1 MLKNGVN
8 MVKINKLFLYNG
20 LCALAAIA
28 ALIWAKSDHKTAV
41 LEPNIVKTFNLAQ
54 NALLEASSLTY
65 YQEWL
70 NKEEQHVWQELE
82 KVISLS
88 FEQCESLKTNS
99 IDAYNTYITSMIK
112 EYAALDKN
120 VSEQTIQ
127 LVHAIMKDFGID
139 PKGITIYAWNLP
151 SAAAACDTLI
161 FINEPLLIEL
171 SPAAQKFA
179 IGHEL
184 IHLIKKDHSAN
195 YFVEKAAI
203 NTDPASLHQ
212 LSQLQELRADI
223 LASLQGAEYAQGAT
237 EFFAHFIQKYGD
249 QESSS
254 HPKPSARLGIGKKI
268 VGFLEKNKKTI

>member
-28 ALIWAKSDHKTAV
+28 ALIWAKSDHKPT
-41 LEPNIVKTFNLAQ
+41 LIEPKIVKTFNLAQ
-54 NALLEASSLTY
+54 NALLEAPSLTY

-70 NKEEQHVWQELE
+70 TKEEQTVWHELQ
-82 KVISLS
+82 KAINLS
-88 FEQCESLKTNS
+88 FEQCEALKTTS
-99 IDAYNTYITSMIK
+99 IEEYTTYITSMIK
-112 EYAALDKN
+112 DYAALDKK

-127 LVHAIMKDFGID
+127 LVHTIMKDFGID

-151 SAAAACDTLI
+151 SAAAACDTLL

-195 YFVEKAAI
+195 YFIEKAAI
-203 NTDPASLHQ
+203 NADPNSLHK
-212 LSQLQELRADI
+212 LSQFQELRADI
-223 LASLQGAEYAQGAT
+223 LASLHGTEYAQGAA

-254 HPKPSARLGIGKKI
+254 HPKPSARLAIGKKI
-268 VGFLEKNKKTI
+268 VGLLEKNNTTT